1 MDTLEQGSGKLFT
14 DPSTIAARAD
24 FRQKSRAMTDKVMP
38 VADAVRELLS
48 DGDYLAIGGF
58 GGDRIPT
65 AVLHEIVRQNKQD
78 LGFAGH
84 TSTHD
89 FQVICAGNLN
99 GRGRMLARVDCA
111 YVVGLEARGLSR
123 QARRVMESGEVEFTE
138 WTNYTLAL
146 RFRAAAMGV
155 PFLPAHTTLGTDTMR
170 HSAAR
175 KIECPFTGEPMVAV
189 PALYPDLA
197 VVHVHESDPFGNC
210 RIEGISVADLDVARS
225 AKRLIVSC
233 ERLITNDEIR
243 SNPARTA
250 IPYYC
255 VDAVCEAP
263 LGSYPGNMPY
273 EYYSDEEH
281 IRQWLTV
288 EEDPDEYSRFLEHHV
303 FGVDDHQEYVRRAG
317 GLDRLEELRRLE
329 FMDSSS
335 NPE

>member
-14 DPSTIAARAD
+14 DPSSIAARAD
-24 FRQKSRAMTDKVMP
+24 FQQKSRAMTDKVTT
-38 VADAVRELLS
+38 VSDAVDRLLG

-65 AVLHEIVRQNKQD
+65 AVIHEVIRQNKQD

-89 FQVICAGNLN
+89 FQVMCAGNLM
-99 GRGRMLARVDCA
+99 GRGQVLARVDIA

-138 WTNYTLAL
+138 WSNYTLAL

-155 PFLPAHTTLGTDTMR
+155 PFLPAHSVLGTDTMK
-170 HSAAR
+170 HAR
-175 KIECPFTGEPMVAV
+175 KIVCPFTEEPMVAV

-197 VVHVHESDPFGNC
+197 VIHVHESDPFGNC

-225 AKRLIVSC
+225 AKRLIITC
-233 ERLITNDEIR
+233 ERVISNDEIR
-243 SNPARTA
+243 SNPTRTA

-255 VDAVCEAP
+255 VDAVCEVP

-281 IRQWLTV
+281 IRQWLAV
-288 EEDPDEYSRFLEHHV
+288 EEDLDEYRRFLDHHIFEV
-303 FGVDDHQEYVRRAG
+303 SDHQEYVRRAG

-329 FMDSSS
+329 FMETS
-335 NPE
+335 

>member
-14 DPSTIAARAD
+14 DPSSIAARAD
-24 FRQKSRAMTDKVMP
+24 FRQKSRAMTEKVTT
-38 VADAVRELLS
+38 VSDAVDRLLG

-65 AVLHEIVRQNKQD
+65 AVVHEVIRQNKQD

-89 FQVICAGNLN
+89 FQVMCAGNLM
-99 GRGRMLARVDCA
+99 GRGQVLARVDIA

-138 WTNYTLAL
+138 WSNYTLAL

-155 PFLPAHTTLGTDTMR
+155 PFLPAHSVLGTDTMK

-175 KIECPFTGEPMVAV
+175 KIVCPFTEEPMVAV

-197 VVHVHESDPFGNC
+197 VIHVHESDPFGNC

-225 AKRLIVSC
+225 AKRLIITC
-233 ERLITNDEIR
+233 ERVISNDEIR
-243 SNPARTA
+243 SNPTRTA

-255 VDAVCEAP
+255 VDAVCEVP

-281 IRQWLTV
+281 IGQWLAV
-288 EEDPDEYSRFLEHHV
+288 EEDLDEYRRFLDYHIFEV
-303 FGVDDHQEYVRRAG
+303 SDHQEYVRRAG

-329 FMDSSS
+329 FMETS
-335 NPE
+335 

>member
-14 DPSTIAARAD
+14 DPSSIAARAD
-24 FRQKSRAMTDKVMP
+24 FLQKSRAMTDKVTT
-38 VADAVRELLS
+38 VSDAVDRLLG

-65 AVLHEIVRQNKQD
+65 AVIHEVIRQNKQD

-89 FQVICAGNLN
+89 FQVMCAGNLM
-99 GRGRMLARVDCA
+99 GRGQVLARVDIA

-138 WTNYTLAL
+138 WSNYTLAL

-155 PFLPAHTTLGTDTMR
+155 PFLPAHSVLGTDTMK

-175 KIECPFTGEPMVAV
+175 KIVCPFTEEPMVAV

-197 VVHVHESDPFGNC
+197 VIHVHESDPFGNC

-225 AKRLIVSC
+225 AKRLIITC
-233 ERLITNDEIR
+233 ERVISNDEIR
-243 SNPARTA
+243 SNPTRTA

-255 VDAVCEAP
+255 VDAVCVVP
-263 LGSYPGNMPY
+263 LGSYPGIMPY

-281 IRQWLTV
+281 IRQWLAV
-288 EEDPDEYSRFLEHHV
+288 EEDLDEYQRFLDHHIFEV
-303 FGVDDHQEYVRRAG
+303 SDHQEYVRRAG

-329 FMDSSS
+329 FMETS
-335 NPE
+335 

>member
-1 MDTLEQGSGKLFT
+1 MNTLEHGTGQLFT
-14 DPSTIAARAD
+14 DPSSIAARAV
-24 FRQKSRAMTDKVMP
+24 FQEKSRAMTDKVTS
-38 VADAVRELLS
+38 VTEAVSRLLS

-65 AVLHEIVRQNKQD
+65 AVLHEIVRQNRQD

-89 FQVICAGNLN
+89 FQIMCAGNLM
-99 GRGRMLARVDCA
+99 GRGQMLARVDCA

-123 QARRVMESGEVEFTE
+123 QARRVMESGEVQFTD
-138 WTNYTLAL
+138 WSNYTLAL

-155 PFLPAHTTLGTDTMR
+155 PFLPAHSLLGTDTMR

-175 KIECPFTGEPMVAV
+175 KMECPFTGEQLVAV

-197 VVHVHESDPFGNC
+197 VIHVHESDPYGNC
-210 RIEGISVADLDVARS
+210 RIEGISVADLDVARA
-225 AKRLIVSC
+225 AKRLIISC

-243 SNPARTA
+243 SNPTRTA

-255 VDAVCEAP
+255 VDAVCEVP
-263 LGSYPGNMPY
+263 LGCYPGNMPY

-281 IRQWLTV
+281 IRKWLSV
-288 EEDPDEYSRFLEHHV
+288 EEDLEEYTRFLDHHIFEV
-303 FGVDDHQEYVRRAG
+303 SDHQEYVRRAG
-317 GLDRLEELRRLE
+317 GLDRLEELKRLE
-329 FMDSSS
+329 FMDS
-335 NPE
+335 PPDP

>member
-14 DPSTIAARAD
+14 DPSSIAARAD
-24 FRQKSRAMTDKVMP
+24 FQQKSRAMTDKVTT
-38 VADAVRELLS
+38 VSDAVDRLLG

-65 AVLHEIVRQNKQD
+65 AVIHEVIRQNKQD

-89 FQVICAGNLN
+89 FQVMCAGNLM
-99 GRGRMLARVDCA
+99 GRGQVLARVDIA

-138 WTNYTLAL
+138 WSNYTLAL

-155 PFLPAHTTLGTDTMR
+155 PFLPAHSVLGTDTMK

-175 KIECPFTGEPMVAV
+175 KIVCPFTDEPMVAV

-197 VVHVHESDPFGNC
+197 VIHVHESDPFGNC

-225 AKRLIVSC
+225 AKRLIITC
-233 ERLITNDEIR
+233 ERVISNDEIR
-243 SNPARTA
+243 SNPTRTA
-250 IPYYC
+250 IPYNC
-255 VDAVCEAP
+255 VDAVCDVP
-263 LGSYPGNMPY
+263 LGS
-273 EYYSDEEH
+273 
-281 IRQWLTV
+281 
-288 EEDPDEYSRFLEHHV
+288 
-303 FGVDDHQEYVRRAG
+303 
-317 GLDRLEELRRLE
+317 
-329 FMDSSS
+329 
-335 NPE
+335 

>member
-14 DPSTIAARAD
+14 DPSSIAARAD
-24 FRQKSRAMTDKVMP
+24 FQQKSRAMTDKVTT
-38 VADAVRELLS
+38 VSDAVDRLLG

-65 AVLHEIVRQNKQD
+65 AVIHEVIRQNKQD

-89 FQVICAGNLN
+89 FQVMCAGNLM
-99 GRGRMLARVDCA
+99 GRGQVLARVDIA

-138 WTNYTLAL
+138 WSNYTLAL

-155 PFLPAHTTLGTDTMR
+155 PFLPAHSVLGTDTMK

-175 KIECPFTGEPMVAV
+175 KIVCPFTEEPMVAV

-197 VVHVHESDPFGNC
+197 VIHVHESDPFGNC

-225 AKRLIVSC
+225 AKRLIITC
-233 ERLITNDEIR
+233 ERVISNDEIR
-243 SNPARTA
+243 SNPTRTA

-255 VDAVCEAP
+255 VDAVCVVP
-263 LGSYPGNMPY
+263 LGSYPGIMPY

-281 IRQWLTV
+281 IRQWLAV
-288 EEDPDEYSRFLEHHV
+288 EEDLDEYRRFLDHHIFEV
-303 FGVDDHQEYVRRAG
+303 SDHQEYVRRAG

-329 FMDSSS
+329 FMETS
-335 NPE
+335 

>member
-14 DPSTIAARAD
+14 DPSSIAARAD
-24 FRQKSRAMTDKVMP
+24 FRQKSRAMTEKVTT
-38 VADAVRELLS
+38 VSDAVDRLLG

-65 AVLHEIVRQNKQD
+65 AVVHEVIRQNKQD

-89 FQVICAGNLN
+89 FQVMCAGNLM
-99 GRGRMLARVDCA
+99 GRGQVLARVDNA

-138 WTNYTLAL
+138 WSNYTLAL

-155 PFLPAHTTLGTDTMR
+155 PFLPAHSVLGTDTMK

-175 KIECPFTGEPMVAV
+175 KIVCPFTEEPMVAV

-197 VVHVHESDPFGNC
+197 VIHVHESDPFGNC

-225 AKRLIVSC
+225 AKRLIITC
-233 ERLITNDEIR
+233 ERVISNDEIR
-243 SNPARTA
+243 SNPTRTA

-255 VDAVCEAP
+255 VDAVCEVP

-281 IRQWLTV
+281 IGQWLAV
-288 EEDPDEYSRFLEHHV
+288 EEDLDEYRRFLDYHIFEV
-303 FGVDDHQEYVRRAG
+303 SDHQEYVRRAG
-317 GLDRLEELRRLE
+317 GLDRLEEPRRLE
-329 FMDSSS
+329 FMETS
-335 NPE
+335 

>member
-14 DPSTIAARAD
+14 DPSSIAARAD
-24 FRQKSRAMTDKVMP
+24 FQQKSRAMTDKVTT
-38 VADAVRELLS
+38 VSDAVDRLLG

-65 AVLHEIVRQNKQD
+65 AVIHEVIRQNKQD

-84 TSTHD
+84 TSPHD
-89 FQVICAGNLN
+89 FQVMCAGNLM
-99 GRGRMLARVDCA
+99 GRGQVLARVDIA

-138 WTNYTLAL
+138 WSNYTLAL

-155 PFLPAHTTLGTDTMR
+155 PFLPAHSVLGTDTMK

-175 KIECPFTGEPMVAV
+175 KIVCPFTDEPMVAV

-197 VVHVHESDPFGNC
+197 VVHVPESDPFGNC

-225 AKRLIVSC
+225 AKRLIITC
-233 ERLITNDEIR
+233 ERVISNDEIR
-243 SNPARTA
+243 SNPTRTA

-255 VDAVCEAP
+255 VDAVCEVP

-273 EYYSDEEH
+273 EYFSDEMH
-281 IRQWLTV
+281 LQAWLQAET
-288 EEDPDEYSRFLEHHV
+288 DATAHATFLEKYL
-303 FGVDDHQEYVRRAG
+303 FGTKDFSEYLEFCG
-317 GLDRLEELRRLE
+317 GEDRISELRKEELIV
-329 FMDSSS
+329 
-335 NPE
+335 

>member
-14 DPSTIAARAD
+14 APSSIAARAD
-24 FRQKSRAMTDKVMP
+24 FQQKSRAMTDKVTT
-38 VADAVRELLS
+38 VSDAVDRLLG

-65 AVLHEIVRQNKQD
+65 AVIHEVIRQNKQD

-89 FQVICAGNLN
+89 FQVMCAGNLM
-99 GRGRMLARVDCA
+99 GRGQVLARVDIA

-138 WTNYTLAL
+138 WSNYTLAL

-155 PFLPAHTTLGTDTMR
+155 PFLPAHSVLGTDTMK

-175 KIECPFTGEPMVAV
+175 KIVCPFTDEPMVAV

-197 VVHVHESDPFGNC
+197 VVHGNESDPFGNC

-225 AKRLIVSC
+225 AKRLIITC
-233 ERLITNDEIR
+233 ERLISNDEIR
-243 SNPARTA
+243 SNPTRTA

-255 VDAVCEAP
+255 VDAVCEVP

-281 IRQWLTV
+281 IRQWLAV
-288 EEDPDEYSRFLEHHV
+288 EEDLDEYRLFLDHHIFEV
-303 FGVDDHQEYVRRAG
+303 SDHQEYVRRAG

-329 FMDSSS
+329 FMETS
-335 NPE
+335 

>member
-14 DPSTIAARAD
+14 DPSSIAARAD
-24 FRQKSRAMTDKVMP
+24 FQQKSRAMTDKVTT
-38 VADAVRELLS
+38 VSDAVDRLLG

-65 AVLHEIVRQNKQD
+65 AVIHEVIRQNKQD

-89 FQVICAGNLN
+89 FQVMCAGNLM
-99 GRGRMLARVDCA
+99 GRGQVLARVDIA

-138 WTNYTLAL
+138 WSNYRLAL
-146 RFRAAAMGV
+146 LFRAAAMGV
-155 PFLPAHTTLGTDTMR
+155 PFLPAHSVLGTDTMK

-175 KIECPFTGEPMVAV
+175 KIVCPFTEEPMVAV

-197 VVHVHESDPFGNC
+197 VIHVHESDPFGNC

-225 AKRLIVSC
+225 AKRLIITC
-233 ERLITNDEIR
+233 ERVISNDEIR
-243 SNPARTA
+243 SNPTRTA

-255 VDAVCEAP
+255 VDAVCEVP

-281 IRQWLTV
+281 IRQWLAV
-288 EEDPDEYSRFLEHHV
+288 EEDLDEYRRFLDHHIFEV
-303 FGVDDHQEYVRRAG
+303 SDHQEYVRRAG

-329 FMDSSS
+329 FMETS
-335 NPE
+335 

>member
-14 DPSTIAARAD
+14 DPSSIAARAD
-24 FRQKSRAMTDKVMP
+24 FQQKSRAMTDKVTT
-38 VADAVRELLS
+38 VSDAVDRLLG

-65 AVLHEIVRQNKQD
+65 AVIHEVIRQNKQD

-89 FQVICAGNLN
+89 FQVMCAGNLM
-99 GRGRMLARVDCA
+99 GRGQVLARVDIA

-138 WTNYTLAL
+138 WSNYTLAL

-155 PFLPAHTTLGTDTMR
+155 PFLPAHSVLGTDTMK

-175 KIECPFTGEPMVAV
+175 KIVCPFTEEPMVAV

-197 VVHVHESDPFGNC
+197 VIHVHESDPFGNC

-225 AKRLIVSC
+225 AKRLIITC
-233 ERLITNDEIR
+233 ERVLSNDEIR
-243 SNPARTA
+243 SNPTRTA

-255 VDAVCEAP
+255 VDAVCEVP

-281 IRQWLTV
+281 IRQWLAV
-288 EEDPDEYSRFLEHHV
+288 EEDMDEYRRFLDHHIFEV
-303 FGVDDHQEYVRRAG
+303 SDHQEYVRWAG

-329 FMDSSS
+329 FMETS
-335 NPE
+335 

>member
-14 DPSTIAARAD
+14 DPSSIAARAD
-24 FRQKSRAMTDKVMP
+24 FQQKSRAMTDKVTT
-38 VADAVRELLS
+38 VSDAVDRLLG

-65 AVLHEIVRQNKQD
+65 AVIHEVIRQNKQD

-89 FQVICAGNLN
+89 FQVMCAGNLM
-99 GRGRMLARVDCA
+99 GRGQVLARVDIA

-123 QARRVMESGEVEFTE
+123 QARRVMEAGEGEVTE
-138 WTNYTLAL
+138 WSNYTLAL

-155 PFLPAHTTLGTDTMR
+155 PFLPAHSVLGTDTMK

-175 KIECPFTGEPMVAV
+175 KIVCPFTEEPMVAV

-197 VVHVHESDPFGNC
+197 VIHVHESDPFGNC

-225 AKRLIVSC
+225 AKRLIITC
-233 ERLITNDEIR
+233 ERVISNDEIR
-243 SNPARTA
+243 SNPTRTA

-255 VDAVCEAP
+255 VDAVCEVP

-281 IRQWLTV
+281 IRQWLAV
-288 EEDPDEYSRFLEHHV
+288 EEDLDEYRRFLDHHIFEV
-303 FGVDDHQEYVRRAG
+303 SDHQEYVRRAG

-329 FMDSSS
+329 FMETS
-335 NPE
+335 

>member
-14 DPSTIAARAD
+14 DPSSIAARAD
-24 FRQKSRAMTDKVMP
+24 FQQKSRAMTDKVTT
-38 VADAVRELLS
+38 VSDAVDRLLG

-65 AVLHEIVRQNKQD
+65 AVIHEVIRQNKHD

-89 FQVICAGNLN
+89 FQVMCAGNLM
-99 GRGRMLARVDCA
+99 GRGQVLARVDIA

-138 WTNYTLAL
+138 WSNYTLAL

-155 PFLPAHTTLGTDTMR
+155 PFLPAHSVLGTDTMK

-175 KIECPFTGEPMVAV
+175 KIVCPFTDEPMVAV

-225 AKRLIVSC
+225 AKRLIITC
-233 ERLITNDEIR
+233 ERVISNDEIR
-243 SNPARTA
+243 SNPTRTA

-255 VDAVCEAP
+255 VDAVCEVP

-281 IRQWLTV
+281 IRQWLAV
-288 EEDPDEYSRFLEHHV
+288 EEDLDEYRRFLDHHIFEV
-303 FGVDDHQEYVRRAG
+303 SDHQESGRRAG

-329 FMDSSS
+329 FMETS
-335 NPE
+335 

>member
-14 DPSTIAARAD
+14 DPSSIAARAD
-24 FRQKSRAMTDKVMP
+24 FRQKSRAMTEKVTT
-38 VADAVRELLS
+38 VSDAVDRLLG

-65 AVLHEIVRQNKQD
+65 AVVHEVIRQNKQD

-89 FQVICAGNLN
+89 FQVMCAGNLM
-99 GRGRMLARVDCA
+99 GRGQVLARVDNA

-138 WTNYTLAL
+138 WSNYTLAL

-155 PFLPAHTTLGTDTMR
+155 PFLPAHSVLGTDTMK

-175 KIECPFTGEPMVAV
+175 KIVCPFTEEPMVAV

-197 VVHVHESDPFGNC
+197 VIHVHESDPFGNC

-225 AKRLIVSC
+225 AKRLIITC
-233 ERLITNDEIR
+233 ERVISNDEIR
-243 SNPARTA
+243 SNPTRTA

-255 VDAVCEAP
+255 VDAVCEVP

-281 IRQWLTV
+281 IGQWLAV
-288 EEDPDEYSRFLEHHV
+288 EEDLDEYRRFLDYHIFEV
-303 FGVDDHQEYVRRAG
+303 SDHQEYVRRAG

-329 FMDSSS
+329 FMETS
-335 NPE
+335 

>member
-14 DPSTIAARAD
+14 DPSSIAARAD
-24 FRQKSRAMTDKVMP
+24 FQQKSRAMTDKVTT
-38 VADAVRELLS
+38 VSDAVDRLLG

-65 AVLHEIVRQNKQD
+65 AVIHEVIRQNKQD

-89 FQVICAGNLN
+89 FQVMCAGNLM
-99 GRGRMLARVDCA
+99 GRGQVLARVDIA

-138 WTNYTLAL
+138 WSNYTLAL

-155 PFLPAHTTLGTDTMR
+155 PFLPAHSVLGTDTMK

-175 KIECPFTGEPMVAV
+175 KIVCPFTDEPMVAV
-189 PALYPDLA
+189 PALYPALA

-225 AKRLIVSC
+225 AKRLIITC
-233 ERLITNDEIR
+233 ERVISNDEIR
-243 SNPARTA
+243 SNPTRTA

-255 VDAVCEAP
+255 VDAVCEVP

-281 IRQWLTV
+281 IRQWLAV
-288 EEDPDEYSRFLEHHV
+288 EEDLDEYRRFLDHHIFEV
-303 FGVDDHQEYVRRAG
+303 SDHPEYVRRAG

-329 FMDSSS
+329 FMENS
-335 NPE
+335 

>member
-14 DPSTIAARAD
+14 DPSSIAARAD
-24 FRQKSRAMTDKVMP
+24 FQQKSRAMTDKVTT
-38 VADAVRELLS
+38 VSDAVDRLLG

-65 AVLHEIVRQNKQD
+65 AVIHEVIRQNKQD

-89 FQVICAGNLN
+89 FQVMCAGNLM
-99 GRGRMLARVDCA
+99 GRGQVLARVDIA

-123 QARRVMESGEVEFTE
+123 QARRGMESGEVEFTE
-138 WTNYTLAL
+138 WSNYTLAL

-155 PFLPAHTTLGTDTMR
+155 PFLPAHSVLGTDTMK

-175 KIECPFTGEPMVAV
+175 KIVCPFTEEQMVAV

-225 AKRLIVSC
+225 AKRLIITC
-233 ERLITNDEIR
+233 ERVISNDEIR
-243 SNPARTA
+243 SNPTRTA

-255 VDAVCEAP
+255 VDAVCEVP

-281 IRQWLTV
+281 IGQWLAV
-288 EEDPDEYSRFLEHHV
+288 EEDLDEYRRFLDHHIFEV
-303 FGVDDHQEYVRRAG
+303 SDHQEYVRRAG

-329 FMDSSS
+329 FMETS
-335 NPE
+335 